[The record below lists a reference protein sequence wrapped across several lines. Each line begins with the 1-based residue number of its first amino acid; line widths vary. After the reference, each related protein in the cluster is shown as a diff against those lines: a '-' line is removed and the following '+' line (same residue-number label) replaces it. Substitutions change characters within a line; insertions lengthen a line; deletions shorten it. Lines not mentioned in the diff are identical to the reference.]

1 METKT
6 ESKPSGLKHLMQ
18 MTIQTEGPGKGPH
31 YKRVKIYPK
40 ETLEDPRPFIV
51 KDVRG
56 DEVELEP
63 NDQFI
68 AEKTIFGTARPETL
82 QRLEKQGELLKSHSR
97 R

>member
-1 METKT
+1 METT
-6 ESKPSGLKHLMQ
+6 VESKSPRPKPLLQ
-18 MTIQTEGPGKGPH
+18 MTIRTEGAGKGPH
-31 YKRVKIYPK
+31 YKRVIIYPK

-51 KDVRG
+51 KDVGG

-68 AEKTIFGTARPETL
+68 AEKTIFGTASLETL
-82 QRLEKQGELLKSHSR
+82 KRLEEQKEKLKSHSR